1 MSVPASSTSS
11 ATSTTEWAE
20 SASGLIGLARAEAKM
35 GLMNMTYDLMAT
47 CSSTN
52 AGKVRPLPP
61 EKADNRP
68 KRPLGKE
75 NHRPLRTFSRE
86 SGIF

>member
-1 MSVPASSTSS
+1 
-11 ATSTTEWAE
+11 
-20 SASGLIGLARAEAKM
+20 M

-61 EKADNRP
+61 EKADKRP
-68 KRPLGKE
+68 RRPLGKE